1 MRPVGPDLAAQ
12 RGEMRSFALKGGIWY
27 SIRSIFTKKG
37 SIEMTVDKKPEK
49 NPCVIN
55 LIVKAGADEIKGE
68 AKKVLNEFMREAQVP
83 GFRKGKVPVE
93 IIRKNFAAELKRE
106 TEGACFR
113 AFYPKA
119 VEESALKVIALEGV
133 AEMKLDEATGMEFT
147 AVVEVRPEYKLPK
160 YKGIS
165 VKCGEVKVED
175 SAVESQFESMR
186 KMFAKYEDGKEG
198 DIVADGDFVQFDYK
212 GEIDGQPLSEI
223 VPDQK
228 AICEATGFWTQVE
241 EGRFLPEILEALKG
255 MKAGDEKASVKV
267 KFPKDAAPDP
277 IKGKKAVYSLKVT
290 MIRKRALPDD
300 AALVESMKSESVE
313 KIRADIRERLEK
325 QAAEAELENQRNQV
339 IEHLL
344 KKADFDV
351 PPTLVQRQ
359 AEAYLGRLAQ
369 QMQYAGV
376 TSEYIEQNREKI
388 LKDATEQ
395 AEKQVRLSYLL
406 LDIADAEKIEV
417 EEKDENKKDQARAEK
432 TLDFILA
439 EAKK

>member
-1 MRPVGPDLAAQ
+1 
-12 RGEMRSFALKGGIWY
+12 
-27 SIRSIFTKKG
+27 
-37 SIEMTVDKKPEK
+37 MTVEQKAEK

-55 LIVKAGADEIKGE
+55 LTVKAGADEIKGE
-68 AKKVLNEFMREAQVP
+68 AKKVLNEFVREAQVP

-119 VEESALKVIALEGV
+119 VDESGLKVIALEGV
-133 AEMKLDEATGMEFT
+133 TEMKLDEATGMEFT
-147 AVVEVRPEYKLPK
+147 ALVEIRPEYKLPK
-160 YKGIS
+160 YKGLTI
-165 VKCGEVKVED
+165 KAGDAKVED
-175 SAVESQFESMR
+175 SAVESQLESMR

-198 DIVADGDFVQFDYK
+198 DVVADGDFVQFDYK

-223 VPDQK
+223 VPEQK
-228 AICEATGFWTQVE
+228 AVCEATGFWTQVE

-255 MKAGDEKASVKV
+255 MKAGEEKNKVKV
-267 KFPKDAAPDP
+267 KFPKEAAPEAL
-277 IKGKKAVYSLKVT
+277 KGKKAVYELKVT
-290 MIRKRALPDD
+290 MIRKCALPDD
-300 AALVESMKSESVE
+300 AGLVEAMKSESMD

-325 QAAEAELENQRNQV
+325 QAAEAEVENRRNQA
-339 IEHLL
+339 IELLL

-351 PPTLVQRQ
+351 PPSLVQRQ

-406 LDIADAEKIEV
+406 LDIADTEKIEV

>member
-1 MRPVGPDLAAQ
+1 
-12 RGEMRSFALKGGIWY
+12 
-27 SIRSIFTKKG
+27 
-37 SIEMTVDKKPEK
+37 MTVEQKAEK

-55 LIVKAGADEIKGE
+55 LTVKAGADEIKGE
-68 AKKVLNEFMREAQVP
+68 AKKVLNEFVREAQVP

-119 VEESALKVIALEGV
+119 VDESGLKVIALEGV
-133 AEMKLDEATGMEFT
+133 TEMKLDEATGMEFT
-147 AVVEVRPEYKLPK
+147 ALVEIRPEYKLPK
-160 YKGIS
+160 YKGLSI
-165 VKCGEVKVED
+165 KAGDTKVED
-175 SAVESQFESMR
+175 AAVESQLESMR

-198 DIVADGDFVQFDYK
+198 DVVADGDFVQFDYK

-255 MKAGDEKASVKV
+255 MKAGEEKNKVKV
-267 KFPKDAAPDP
+267 KFPKEAAPEAL
-277 IKGKKAVYSLKVT
+277 KGKKAVYELKVT
-290 MIRKRALPDD
+290 MIRKCALPDD
-300 AALVESMKSESVE
+300 AGLVEAMKSESMD

-325 QAAEAELENQRNQV
+325 QAAEAEVENRRNQA
-339 IEHLL
+339 IELLL

-351 PPTLVQRQ
+351 PPSLVQRQ

-406 LDIADAEKIEV
+406 LDIADTEKIEV

>member
-1 MRPVGPDLAAQ
+1 
-12 RGEMRSFALKGGIWY
+12 
-27 SIRSIFTKKG
+27 
-37 SIEMTVDKKPEK
+37 MTVNQKAEK

-55 LIVKAGADEIKGE
+55 LTVKAEAEEIKGE
-68 AKKVLNEFMREAQVP
+68 VKKVLNEFMREAQIP

-93 IIRKNFAAELKRE
+93 IVRKSFVAELKRE
-106 TEGACFR
+106 MEGACFR

-119 VEESALKVIALEGV
+119 VEESGLKVIALEGV
-133 AEMKLDEATGMEFT
+133 TEMKFDEATGVEFT
-147 AVVEVRPEYKLPK
+147 ALVEIRPEYKLPK
-160 YKGIS
+160 YKGLSI
-165 VKCGEVKVED
+165 KAGDAKVED
-175 SAVESQFESMR
+175 SAVDAQVESMR

-198 DIVADGDFVQFDYK
+198 DAVADGDFVQFDYK
-212 GEIDGQPLSEI
+212 GTLDGQPLSEI

-228 AICEATGFWTQVE
+228 AVCEATGFWTQIE
-241 EGRFLPEILEALKG
+241 EGRFLPEILDALKG
-255 MKAGDEKASVKV
+255 MKSGEEKKDVEV
-267 KFPKDAAPDP
+267 KFPKDAAPEP
-277 IKGKKAVYSLKVT
+277 LKGKKAVYELKVT
-290 MIRKRALPDD
+290 MLRKCTLPDD
-300 AALVESMKSESVE
+300 AGLVESMKSESMD

-325 QAAEAELENQRNQV
+325 QAAEAEVENRRNQA
-339 IEHLL
+339 IEQLL

-351 PPTLVQRQ
+351 PPSLVQRQ

-376 TSEYIEQNREKI
+376 TSDYIEQNREKI

-395 AEKQVRLSYLL
+395 AERQVRLSYLL

>member
-1 MRPVGPDLAAQ
+1 
-12 RGEMRSFALKGGIWY
+12 
-27 SIRSIFTKKG
+27 
-37 SIEMTVDKKPEK
+37 MTVDQKAEK

-55 LIVKAGADEIKGE
+55 LTVKMTADEIKGE
-68 AKKVLNEFMREAQVP
+68 AKKVLNEFVREAQVP

-119 VEESALKVIALEGV
+119 VEESGLKVIALEGV
-133 AEMKLDEATGMEFT
+133 TEMKLDEAAGMEFN
-147 AVVEVRPEYKLPK
+147 ALVEIRPEYKLPK
-160 YKGIS
+160 YKGLPI
-165 VKCGEVKVED
+165 KAGDAKVED
-175 SAVESQFESMR
+175 SAVDSQLESMR

-198 DIVADGDFVQFDYK
+198 DVVADGDFVQFDYN
-212 GEIDGQPLSEI
+212 GTVDGQPICEI

-228 AICEATGFWTQVE
+228 AICSATGFWVQIE
-241 EGRFLPEILEALKG
+241 EGRFLPEILDALKG
-255 MKAGDEKASVKV
+255 MKAGEEKKAVKV
-267 KFPKDAAPDP
+267 KFSKEAAPEQL
-277 IKGKKAVYSLKVT
+277 KGKKAVYEIKVT
-290 MIRKRALPDD
+290 MLRKCTLPDD
-300 AALVESMKSESVE
+300 AGVVEAMKVE
-313 KIRADIRERLEK
+313 TMDKLRADIRERLEK
-325 QAAEAELENQRNQV
+325 QAAEAEVENRRNQA
-339 IEHLL
+339 IELLL
-344 KKADFDV
+344 KKADFEV
-351 PPTLVQRQ
+351 PPSLVQRQ

-376 TSEYIEQNREKI
+376 TSDYIEQNREKI

>member
-1 MRPVGPDLAAQ
+1 
-12 RGEMRSFALKGGIWY
+12 
-27 SIRSIFTKKG
+27 
-37 SIEMTVDKKPEK
+37 MTVEQKAEK

-55 LIVKAGADEIKGE
+55 LTVKAGADEIKGE
-68 AKKVLNEFMREAQVP
+68 AKKVLNEFVREAQVP

-119 VEESALKVIALEGV
+119 VDESGLKVIALEGV
-133 AEMKLDEATGMEFT
+133 TEMKLDEATGMEFT
-147 AVVEVRPEYKLPK
+147 ALVEIRPEYKLPK
-160 YKGIS
+160 YKGLSI
-165 VKCGEVKVED
+165 KAGDTKVED
-175 SAVESQFESMR
+175 SAVESQLESMR

-198 DIVADGDFVQFDYK
+198 DVVADGDFVQFDYK

-223 VPDQK
+223 VPEQK
-228 AICEATGFWTQVE
+228 AVCEATGFWTQVE

-255 MKAGDEKASVKV
+255 MKAGEEKNKVKV
-267 KFPKDAAPDP
+267 KFPKEAAPEAL
-277 IKGKKAVYSLKVT
+277 KGKKAVYELKVT
-290 MIRKRALPDD
+290 MIRKCALPDD
-300 AALVESMKSESVE
+300 AGLVEAMKSESMD

-325 QAAEAELENQRNQV
+325 QAAEAEVENRRNQA
-339 IEHLL
+339 IELLL

-351 PPTLVQRQ
+351 PPSLVQRQ

-406 LDIADAEKIEV
+406 LDIADTEKIEV

>member
-1 MRPVGPDLAAQ
+1 
-12 RGEMRSFALKGGIWY
+12 
-27 SIRSIFTKKG
+27 
-37 SIEMTVDKKPEK
+37 MTVDQKAEK

-55 LIVKAGADEIKGE
+55 LTVKAGADEIKGE
-68 AKKVLNEFMREAQVP
+68 AKKVLNEFVREAQVP

-93 IIRKNFAAELKRE
+93 IIRKSFAAELKRE

-119 VEESALKVIALEGV
+119 VDESGLKVIALEGV
-133 AEMKLDEATGMEFT
+133 TEMKLDEATGMEFT
-147 AVVEVRPEYKLPK
+147 ALVEIRPEYKLPK
-160 YKGIS
+160 YKGLSIKAGDAQ
-165 VKCGEVKVED
+165 V
-175 SAVESQFESMR
+175 ESMR

-198 DIVADGDFVQFDYK
+198 DVVADGDFVQFDYK
-212 GEIDGQPLSEI
+212 GTLDGQPLSEI

-228 AICEATGFWTQVE
+228 AVCEANGFWTQVE

-255 MKAGDEKASVKV
+255 MKAGEEKKDVKV
-267 KFPKDAAPDP
+267 KFPKDAAPEQL
-277 IKGKKAVYSLKVT
+277 KGKIAVYELKVT
-290 MIRKRALPDD
+290 MLRKCALPDD
-300 AALVESMKSESVE
+300 AGLVEAMKSESMD

-325 QAAEAELENQRNQV
+325 QAAEMEVENRRNQV
-339 IEHLL
+339 IELLL

-351 PPTLVQRQ
+351 PPSLVQRQ

-376 TSEYIEQNREKI
+376 TNEYIEQNREKI

-417 EEKDENKKDQARAEK
+417 EETDENKKDQARAEK
-432 TLDFILA
+432 TLDFIVS

>member
-1 MRPVGPDLAAQ
+1 
-12 RGEMRSFALKGGIWY
+12 
-27 SIRSIFTKKG
+27 
-37 SIEMTVDKKPEK
+37 MTVNQKAEK

-55 LIVKAGADEIKGE
+55 LTVKAEAEEIKGE
-68 AKKVLNEFMREAQVP
+68 VKKVLNEFMREAQIP

-93 IIRKNFAAELKRE
+93 IVRKSFAAELKRE
-106 TEGACFR
+106 MEGACFR

-119 VEESALKVIALEGV
+119 VEESGLKVIALEGV
-133 AEMKLDEATGMEFT
+133 TEMKFDEATGVEFT
-147 AVVEVRPEYKLPK
+147 ALVEIRPEYKLPK
-160 YKGIS
+160 YKGLSI
-165 VKCGEVKVED
+165 KAGDAKVED
-175 SAVESQFESMR
+175 SAVDAQVESMR

-198 DIVADGDFVQFDYK
+198 DAVADGDFVQFDYK
-212 GEIDGQPLSEI
+212 GTLDGQPLSEI

-228 AICEATGFWTQVE
+228 AVCEATGFWTQIE
-241 EGRFLPEILEALKG
+241 EGRFLPEILDALKG
-255 MKAGDEKASVKV
+255 MKSGEEKKDVEV
-267 KFPKDAAPDP
+267 KFPKDAAPEP
-277 IKGKKAVYSLKVT
+277 LKGKKAVYELKVT
-290 MIRKRALPDD
+290 MLRKCTLPDD
-300 AALVESMKSESVE
+300 AGLVESMKSESMD

-325 QAAEAELENQRNQV
+325 QAAEAEVENRRNQA
-339 IEHLL
+339 IEQLL

-351 PPTLVQRQ
+351 PPSLVQRQ

-376 TSEYIEQNREKI
+376 TSDYIEQNREKI

-395 AEKQVRLSYLL
+395 AERQVRLSYLL
-406 LDIADAEKIEV
+406 LDIADAENIEV

>member
-1 MRPVGPDLAAQ
+1 
-12 RGEMRSFALKGGIWY
+12 
-27 SIRSIFTKKG
+27 
-37 SIEMTVDKKPEK
+37 MTVNQTAEK

-55 LIVKAGADEIKGE
+55 LTVKAEAEEIKGE
-68 AKKVLNEFMREAQVP
+68 VKKVLNEFMREAQIP

-93 IIRKNFAAELKRE
+93 IVRKSFAAELKRE
-106 TEGACFR
+106 MEGACFR

-119 VEESALKVIALEGV
+119 VEESGLKVIALEGV
-133 AEMKLDEATGMEFT
+133 TEMKFDEATGVEFT
-147 AVVEVRPEYKLPK
+147 ALVEIRPEYKLPK
-160 YKGIS
+160 YKGLSI
-165 VKCGEVKVED
+165 KAGDAKVED
-175 SAVESQFESMR
+175 SAVDAQVESMR

-198 DIVADGDFVQFDYK
+198 DAVADGDFVQFDYK
-212 GEIDGQPLSEI
+212 GTLDGQPLSEI

-228 AICEATGFWTQVE
+228 AVCEATGFWTQIE
-241 EGRFLPEILEALKG
+241 EGRFLPEILDALKG
-255 MKAGDEKASVKV
+255 MKSGEEKKDVEV
-267 KFPKDAAPDP
+267 KFPKDAAPEP
-277 IKGKKAVYSLKVT
+277 LKGKKAVYELKVT
-290 MIRKRALPDD
+290 MLRKCTLPDD
-300 AALVESMKSESVE
+300 AGLVESMKSESMD

-325 QAAEAELENQRNQV
+325 QAAEAEVENRRNQA
-339 IEHLL
+339 IEQLL

-351 PPTLVQRQ
+351 PPSLVQRQ

-376 TSEYIEQNREKI
+376 TSDYIEQNREKI

-395 AEKQVRLSYLL
+395 AERQVRLSYLL
-406 LDIADAEKIEV
+406 LDIADAENIEV